1 MIRFAVKRIRWILL
15 MLLVLGWT
23 TLWIVEIG
31 TRQVV
36 DGKSIVQGEL
46 AHEFRVNLYDSR
58 KHTVI
63 LLYSKDI
70 GQGYTTLDYKV
81 RRWIWEILLKLL
93 ILFQSTSSEWIV
105 QWLPASFLQI
115 DHSYPASMTL
125 MPLSSRTRK
134 SRDESAD
141 CLTREVGSRTTFYSW
156 RNPPRIMV

>member
-15 MLLVLGWT
+15 IILVLGWI

-81 RRWIWEILLKLL
+81 RR
-93 ILFQSTSSEWIV
+93 
-105 QWLPASFLQI
+105 
-115 DHSYPASMTL
+115 
-125 MPLSSRTRK
+125 
-134 SRDESAD
+134 
-141 CLTREVGSRTTFYSW
+141 
-156 RNPPRIMV
+156 